1 MKSRLHALAGAIA
14 LVCIAAFWTS
24 TAVSELF
31 LSQHSVVAVKNG
43 ILTAMWLMIP
53 AMAATGASGFALGRG
68 RSGRLVEAKKRRM
81 KFIAANGLL
90 VLLPCAFVLASMASQ
105 GRFDARFYGVQALE
119 LVAGAVNFAL
129 LALNMRDGLRLGG
142 RLAPRSAPGN

>member
-14 LVCIAAFWTS
+14 LLCIGTFWSS
-24 TAVSELF
+24 TAISELF
-31 LSQHSVVAVKNG
+31 LGQQSVVAVKNG

-53 AMAATGASGFALGRG
+53 AMAATGASGFALGQG

-90 VLLPCAFVLASMASQ
+90 VLLPCAFLLASMATKGQ
-105 GRFDARFYGVQALE
+105 FDTLFYGVQALE
-119 LVAGAVNFAL
+119 LVAGAVNFVL
-129 LALNMRDGLRLGG
+129 LALNMRDGLRLARPRAG
-142 RLAPRSAPGN
+142 RQ